1 MSFLVNTVTL
11 VYYNLK
17 IESMDKVNIGLT
29 TNSCQK
35 VIDILGNII
44 ADQYILYTKTRNYH
58 WNVTGEDFVQYHKLF
73 EDQYSAIDED
83 IDEVAERI
91 RALGGK
97 TPATLSEFL
106 KLATL
111 KEHPTKYPTAKTM
124 IANLLV
130 DHETV
135 IRNLRKGI
143 ESCAKLDD
151 AGTEDFLTQ
160 LIEKHEKT
168 AWMLRATLDN

>member
-1 MSFLVNTVTL
+1 
-11 VYYNLK
+11 
-17 IESMDKVNIGLT
+17 MDKVNIGLA

-35 VIDILGNII
+35 VNDILGNII
-44 ADQYILYTKTRNYH
+44 ADQYTLYTKTRNYH
-58 WNVTGEDFVQYHKLF
+58 WNVTGEDFIQYHKLF

-97 TPATLSEFL
+97 TPATLGEFL
-106 KLATL
+106 KSTTL
-111 KEHPTKYPTAKTM
+111 KEHPAKYPAAKTM

-135 IRNLRKGI
+135 IRNLRKSI
-143 ESCAKLDD
+143 ESCAKLGD

-160 LIEKHEKT
+160 LMEKHEKT

>member
-1 MSFLVNTVTL
+1 
-11 VYYNLK
+11 
-17 IESMDKVNIGLT
+17 MDKVNIGLT

-58 WNVTGEDFVQYHKLF
+58 WNVIGEDFIQYHKLF

-97 TPATLSEFL
+97 TPATLGEFL
-106 KLATL
+106 KSTTL
-111 KEHPTKYPTAKTM
+111 KEHPEEFPLAKTM
-124 IANLLV
+124 IANLLT
-130 DHETV
+130 DHEII
-135 IRNLRKGI
+135 IRNLRKDI
-143 ESCAKLDD
+143 EICDDLDD
-151 AGTEDFLTQ
+151 VGTEDFLTQ

>member
-1 MSFLVNTVTL
+1 MEN
-11 VYYNLK
+11 
-17 IESMDKVNIGLT
+17 MDKVNIGLVP
-29 TNSCQK
+29 NSRQK
-35 VIDILGNII
+35 VIDMLGNIV

-58 WNVTGEDFVQYHKLF
+58 WNVIGEDFIQYHKLF

-97 TPATLSEFL
+97 TPATLGEFL
-106 KLATL
+106 KSTTL
-111 KEHPTKYPTAKTM
+111 KEHPAKYPTAKTM
-124 IANLLV
+124 IANLLA

-135 IRNLRKGI
+135 IRNLRKNI
-143 ESCAKLDD
+143 ESCAKLGD

-160 LIEKHEKT
+160 LMEKHEKT

>member
-1 MSFLVNTVTL
+1 
-11 VYYNLK
+11 
-17 IESMDKVNIGLT
+17 MDKANIGLT
-29 TNSCQK
+29 QNSRQK
-35 VIDILGNII
+35 AIDVLGDVI
-44 ADQYILYTKTRNYH
+44 ADQYVLYTKTRNYH
-58 WNVTGEDFVQYHKLF
+58 WNVTGEDFSQYHKLF
-73 EDQYSAIDED
+73 EEQYSAIDED
-83 IDEVAERI
+83 IDDVAERI

-106 KLATL
+106 KSATL
-111 KEHPTKYPTAKTM
+111 KEHPSKYPSAKTM
-124 IANLLV
+124 IANLLA

-143 ESCAKLDD
+143 EICGKADD

-160 LIEKHEKT
+160 LMEKHEKT